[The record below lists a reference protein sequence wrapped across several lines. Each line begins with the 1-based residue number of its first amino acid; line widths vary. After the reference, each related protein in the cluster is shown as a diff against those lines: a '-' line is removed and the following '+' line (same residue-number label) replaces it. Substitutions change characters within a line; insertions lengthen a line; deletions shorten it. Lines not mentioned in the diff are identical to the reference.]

1 MKKYLPFLSVVLLIA
16 GVLLCVNFR
25 TLRLA
30 QHVSDFFRDPGDVR
44 KDTASRYQLDKL
56 DLSPSDRVFLEEYL
70 SSRTDHAWYRKMHEA
85 HPDDLEFLAASLTQ
99 IPTEPVSCLVEQIA
113 AAEPIQPLID
123 EFRRRDPQNALPDYM
138 EAYLLH
144 PRALDVKWENQTGK
158 DHPVYTILDR
168 ALLERMAA
176 LFMDGLRKPY
186 FRTYSERIPERA
198 IRLLQLKDDFHDY
211 VYKAGIRCGFL
222 AFHLAVLR
230 RVTESVLFYAE
241 TLEKEGRHEEAAAI
255 LHSGPALILQL
266 MRQDQK
272 TLIEALVYYA
282 LDRTYLKSAKAMKD
296 EAAVRLYQKPADFFT
311 AWRKT
316 KSDDAERTIAR
327 YGGYFSRMMLP
338 GVCRGFPITENDL
351 EPERTINC
359 LVFDQLAL
367 AGFAW
372 LTSLLWILLAVIALF
387 QRGGTVSFTRKDHLY
402 LAGTVL
408 LVPLMFA
415 VLWSGRPYLLRIPLV
430 RLLLPLGLLL
440 VLSVPL
446 FVFVWRRTRK
456 DPSASFA
463 RTMLLPLACLLF
475 LTGAVLR
482 PLQDHG
488 IRSAWQRDTLFRTG
502 IWFSTVEDRMRNYL
516 IDNLTAFFQE
526 KKP

>member
-1 MKKYLPFLSVVLLIA
+1 MKKFLPFLSIVLLIA
-16 GVLLCVNFR
+16 GFLLCINVR
-25 TLRLA
+25 TLRLV
-30 QHVSDFFRDPGDVR
+30 QHISDFFRDSGDVR

-56 DLSPSDRVFLEEYL
+56 DLSPADRVFLEEFL
-70 SSRTDHAWYRKMHEA
+70 PSRTDHAWYRKMHEA
-85 HPDDLEFLAASLTQ
+85 HPDDLEFLAASLSL
-99 IPTEPVSCLVEQIA
+99 IATEPVSCLVEQIA

-123 EFRRRDPQNALPDYM
+123 EFRRRDPDNALPDYM

-186 FRTYSERIPERA
+186 CRTYSERLPERA

-222 AFHLAVLR
+222 ASHLAVLR

-255 LHSGPALILQL
+255 LHSGPTLIRQQ

-282 LDRTYLKSAKAMKD
+282 LDRTYLKSAKAMKN

-338 GVCRGFPITENDL
+338 GVCRGFSITEEDL

-359 LVFDQLAL
+359 LALDQLAL
-367 AGFAW
+367 AGFA
-372 LTSLLWILLAVIALF
+372 LLMLQIWIILAVIALF
-387 QRGGTVSFTRKDHLY
+387 KRGGTVSCTRRDCLCMITY
-402 LAGTVL
+402 SL
-408 LVPLMFA
+408 LPPLMFA

-440 VLSVPL
+440 VLSIPL

>member
-1 MKKYLPFLSVVLLIA
+1 MKKFLPFLSIVLLIA
-16 GVLLCVNFR
+16 GFLLCINVR

-30 QHVSDFFRDPGDVR
+30 QHVSDFFRDSGDVR

-56 DLSPSDRVFLEEYL
+56 DLSPSDRVFLEEFL
-70 SSRTDHAWYRKMHEA
+70 PSRTDHAWYRKMHEA

-99 IPTEPVSCLVEQIA
+99 IATEPVSCLVEQIA

-123 EFRRRDPQNALPDYM
+123 EFRRRDPDNALPDYM
-138 EAYLLH
+138 EAYLLY
-144 PRALDVKWENQTGK
+144 PRALEVKWESQTGK

-176 LFMDGLRKPY
+176 LFMAGLRKPY
-186 FRTYSERIPERA
+186 FRTYSERLPERA

-211 VYKAGIRCGFL
+211 VYKAGIRCGFMASHL
-222 AFHLAVLR
+222 AFLR

-255 LHSGPALILQL
+255 LHSGPTLILQL

-282 LDRTYLKSAKAMKD
+282 LDRTYLKSAKAIKD

-311 AWRKT
+311 AWRK
-316 KSDDAERTIAR
+316 AESVSGESLVRN
-327 YGGYFSRMMLP
+327 GGFISRMLIP
-338 GVCRGFPITENDL
+338 AVREPLRITEEDL
-351 EPERTINC
+351 EPERTITC

-367 AGFAW
+367 AGFG
-372 LTSLLWILLAVIALF
+372 LLMSLVWILLAVISLF
-387 QRGGTVSFTRKDHLY
+387 KRGGTVSFIRKDYLY
-402 LAGTVL
+402 MAGTVL
-408 LVPLMFA
+408 LVPLAFA
-415 VLWSGRPYLLRIPLV
+415 LFWSGRPYMIRNLPVRIF
-430 RLLLPLGLLL
+430 LPIGLLL

-446 FVFVWRRTRK
+446 FVFVWRKTRK

-516 IDNLTAFFQE
+516 IDKLTNFFQE
-526 KKP
+526 KQP